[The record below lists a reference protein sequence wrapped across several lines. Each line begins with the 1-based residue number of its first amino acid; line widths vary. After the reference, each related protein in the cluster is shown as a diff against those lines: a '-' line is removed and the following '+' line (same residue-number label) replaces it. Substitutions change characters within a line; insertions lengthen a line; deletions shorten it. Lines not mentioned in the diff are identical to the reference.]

1 MNDRDESMDGTMPAQ
16 NRRRRTKGKA
26 SSPSSRSI
34 HRQRSHDTSRAEA
47 ELEKPVTIP
56 DHPLISK
63 DEPYIIDTS
72 EALTDLAHHVR
83 SVGQFAYDTEF
94 IGELSYFPKLCL
106 VQIATHERIALI
118 DPLMEMSLDEIWEL
132 IADPDIETFVHAAA
146 QDLEPVARLYG
157 KPASNIFDVQIA
169 AGFAGFSYP
178 VGLGRLI
185 EEILSL
191 KLGKG
196 LTFTHWDHRPLSK
209 VHARYAADDVR
220 YLPAIREAL
229 LQRLK
234 DMGHIDW
241 VLDECQALADASQRE
256 QNPELL
262 YRRIKGMHLLK
273 PRKLA
278 VLCRLAML
286 REQVARDLDVPPRS
300 LIKDA
305 VLIDLA
311 RNPVTST
318 DSLGKV
324 PGLSRRVAQSQGE
337 AITTVTREA
346 LEAGKSE
353 LPVLPDYVR
362 ETPSDQVRI
371 DALNALAA
379 NLCYSRRI
387 APSLAVNRKDVA
399 HLYFAHRRNSDL
411 ESCRLMKGWRS
422 ELLGHLLIEFIEGNK
437 TVSLSW
443 DDHGMKAKVGN
454 RAPG

>member
-1 MNDRDESMDGTMPAQ
+1 MNDKDEFSDGSKPASH
-16 NRRRRTKGKA
+16 RRRGSKGKSTSQA
-26 SSPSSRSI
+26 PRSI
-34 HRQRSHDTSRAEA
+34 HRQRSHDTAWAEA

-63 DEPYIIDTS
+63 DEPLLIEKN
-72 EALTDLAHHVR
+72 EALSELVNHVR

-94 IGELSYFPKLCL
+94 IGELSYHPKLCL

-118 DPLMEMSLDEIWEL
+118 DPLAEVSLDGIWEL
-132 IADPDIETFVHAAA
+132 IADPEIKTFVHAAA
-146 QDLEPVARLYG
+146 QDLEPVARLFG
-157 KPASNIFDVQIA
+157 RPASNIFDVQIA

-185 EEILSL
+185 EEILNI

-220 YLPAIREAL
+220 FLPAIREAL
-229 LQRLK
+229 LQRLEG
-234 DMGHIDW
+234 MGHVDW
-241 VLDECQALADASQRE
+241 VEDECQALADASQKE
-256 QNPELL
+256 HDPEVL
-262 YRRIKGMHLLK
+262 YRRIKGMHLLR

-278 VLCRLAML
+278 VLCSLAKL
-286 REQVARDLDVPPRS
+286 REKAAQDLDVPPRS

-311 RNPVTST
+311 RNPITST
-318 DSLGKV
+318 GSLGKV
-324 PGLSRRVAQSQGE
+324 PGLSRRMAQTYGE
-337 AITTVTREA
+337 AIVTVTCEA
-346 LEAGKSE
+346 MEAGKDE

-362 ETPSDQVRI
+362 ETPVDQVRI

-387 APSLAVNRKDVA
+387 APSLAVNRKDIA
-399 HLYFAHRRNSDL
+399 HLYFAHRRGRDL
-411 ESCRLMKGWRS
+411 ESCRLMRGWRS
-422 ELLGHLLIEFIEGNK
+422 ELLGHLLIDFIEGS
-437 TVSLSW
+437 TEVSLFW
-443 DDHGMKAKVGN
+443 DDHGMKAHTRN
-454 RAPG
+454 RSGE

>member
-1 MNDRDESMDGTMPAQ
+1 MIDRDESSDGSKPAQ
-16 NRRRRTKGKA
+16 RRRRRTKGKSTSQA
-26 SSPSSRSI
+26 PRSI
-34 HRQRSHDTSRAEA
+34 HRQRSHDASRAEA
-47 ELEKPVTIP
+47 ELEIPVAIP

-63 DEPYIIDTS
+63 EEPLIIEKN
-72 EALTDLAHHVR
+72 EALSELVNHVR

-94 IGELSYFPKLCL
+94 IGELSYHPKLCL

-118 DPLMEMSLDEIWEL
+118 DPLAELALDEIWGL
-132 IADPDIETFVHAAA
+132 IADPAIETFVHAAA
-146 QDLEPVARLYG
+146 QDLEPVARLFG
-157 KPASNIFDVQIA
+157 RPASNIFDVQIA

-185 EEILSL
+185 EEILDI

-220 YLPAIREAL
+220 FLPAIREAL
-229 LQRLK
+229 LKRLNG
-234 DMGHIDW
+234 MGHVDW
-241 VLDECQALADASQRE
+241 VLDECQAIADASQQE
-256 QNPELL
+256 HDPEMLF
-262 YRRIKGMHLLK
+262 RRVKGMHLLK

-278 VLCRLAML
+278 VLCMLAKL
-286 REQVARDLDVPPRS
+286 REQAAQDHDVPPRS

-311 RNPVTST
+311 RNPVTSI
-318 DSLGKV
+318 DSLSKV
-324 PGLSRRVAQSQGE
+324 PGLSRRMAQAYGE
-337 AITTVTREA
+337 AIITKTRAA
-346 LEAGKSE
+346 LDSGKDE

-371 DALNALAA
+371 DALNALAG

-399 HLYFAHRRNSDL
+399 QLYYAHRRGRDL
-411 ESCRLMKGWRS
+411 ESCRLMRGWRS
-422 ELLGHLLIEFIEGNK
+422 ELLGHLLIDFIEGK
-437 TVSLSW
+437 TDVSLSW
-443 DDHGMKAKVGN
+443 DDQGMKARTGTQS
-454 RAPG
+454 RE